1 LKLHHPWWIEDP
13 DFDLDHH
20 VVRVAL
26 PSPGTRTQL
35 DDLISRVA
43 SEPLDRSR
51 PLWHVSVAEGLETGH
66 IAFIAKIHH
75 AVADGVMAA
84 QLLASVFTT
93 APERVSVPPPDV
105 PWRPEQVPSRR
116 RLLQLAV
123 VDIWRVVIGL
133 PGLLARTVRGHLAVL
148 RRKRTGATSP
158 PAPFSGPRL
167 AWNASLTPHRLFVS
181 RSLPL
186 ADVKAVK
193 SAFGVSLNDVVL
205 AAVAGGLR
213 AYLLERGELPDKS
226 LVAGVPVSTWQQG
239 QPVRAN
245 SASPLFTA
253 LPVQVEDPVSRIR
266 LIHDV
271 TAGAKAQ
278 FKLLGPQM
286 LAEWSE
292 LTPPLPYEAVIRLL
306 QRARIANRLPPPINL
321 VVSNVPGPTEPLY
334 IGGGRLDTIISMGPI
349 LEGIGLNV
357 TVWSYLDQ
365 LNFGIVAVPEHLPDV
380 RRFAD
385 LLPSALE
392 ELQKAALDG

>member
-1 LKLHHPWWIEDP
+1 
-13 DFDLDHH
+13 
-20 VVRVAL
+20 V
-26 PSPGTRTQL
+26 
-35 DDLISRVA
+35 
-43 SEPLDRSR
+43 
-51 PLWHVSVAEGLETGH
+51 
-66 IAFIAKIHH
+66 
-75 AVADGVMAA
+75 
-84 QLLASVFTT
+84 
-93 APERVSVPPPDV
+93 
-105 PWRPEQVPSRR
+105 
-116 RLLQLAV
+116 
-123 VDIWRVVIGL
+123 
-133 PGLLARTVRGHLAVL
+133 
-148 RRKRTGATSP
+148 
-158 PAPFSGPRL
+158 
-167 AWNASLTPHRLFVS
+167 FVS
-181 RSLPL
+181 TSLPL

-193 SAFGVSLNDVVL
+193 SAFGVSVNDVVL

-245 SASPLFTA
+245 SASTLFTA
-253 LPVQVEDPVSRIR
+253 LPVQLDDPVARIR
-266 LIHDV
+266 QIHEV
-271 TAGAKAQ
+271 TAGAKEQ

-334 IGGGRLDTIISMGPI
+334 IGGGRLDAIISMGPI

-392 ELQKAALDG
+392 ELQKSALDGLNPR